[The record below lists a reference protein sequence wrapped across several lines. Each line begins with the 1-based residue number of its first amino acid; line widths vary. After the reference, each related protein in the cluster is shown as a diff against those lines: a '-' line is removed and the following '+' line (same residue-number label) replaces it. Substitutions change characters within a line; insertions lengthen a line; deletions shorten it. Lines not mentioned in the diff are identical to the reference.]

1 VSLANIRIV
10 LVEPSHPGNIG
21 AAARALKT
29 MGLGQLVLVAPRR
42 YPDPQ
47 AEWRAAGAADV
58 LAGARVC
65 TSLDQAI
72 GDCTWVVGTST
83 RARRIPWPAG
93 DATTIAGAVLEAAA
107 AGPVAVL
114 FGRESSG
121 LSNEELQRCHVHL
134 LIPADPVYP
143 SLNLAMAV
151 QVVAYEIFRQSET
164 RPVVVARWDRPR
176 ATVAE
181 VEGLLDHF
189 ERALVDAAFLDPANP
204 GQAMTRLRR
213 MIERMEA
220 DATEVQ
226 LLRGVITAL
235 SRGSSASGQPE

>member
-1 VSLANIRIV
+1 
-10 LVEPSHPGNIG
+10 
-21 AAARALKT
+21 
-29 MGLGQLVLVAPRR
+29 
-42 YPDPQ
+42 
-47 AEWRAAGAADV
+47 
-58 LAGARVC
+58 
-65 TSLDQAI
+65 
-72 GDCTWVVGTST
+72 
-83 RARRIPWPAG
+83 
-93 DATTIAGAVLEAAA
+93 VLEAAA

-235 SRGSSASGQPE
+235 TRGSSASGQPE